1 MRSRCQE
8 NIKYA
13 RNLLGDIPVGEGAR
27 EAGET
32 SVHNARRGEKEGSEE
47 RKEVRKDKRNG

>member
-1 MRSRCQE
+1 M
-8 NIKYA
+8 
-13 RNLLGDIPVGEGAR
+13 GEGAR

-47 RKEVRKDKRNG
+47 RRKEGLTEHVKMQGKSKEILARALVSP